1 MPSRLPCRP
10 PPIQEL
16 LEHCGGL
23 QQTLPLLSLLASEGP
38 GEHYLHWDELRHR
51 TPPQG
56 LSHEQWWLAEK
67 LSRRPTPLPLQASDG
82 QTFWF
87 SQPPLLLEGLH
98 QIDRQAGAGGL
109 APAAIT
115 SRSRRDRYLLS
126 SLMEEAITSSQ
137 MEGAATT
144 RDVAKAMIRNRR
156 PPRDRSERMIL
167 NNFLTMQRIQE
178 LRDQPLTPQLVL
190 DLHRLVSENS
200 LDDPADAGRLRPPGK
215 EVVVDDAYGTVFH
228 VPPPAEELPER
239 LEQLCRFANGETPKV
254 FIHPVVR
261 AIAVHFWLAYDHP
274 FCDGNG
280 RTARALFYWAMLN
293 QGYWLFEFIS
303 ISSVINKAR
312 GQYERSFLLSES
324 DDNDLTYF
332 LLAQV
337 KVIQQAIGS
346 LHTYLERKAV
356 ELGTLQQR
364 LEGMEGLNHRQLAL
378 LRHALR
384 HLGFRYSV
392 LSHQNSHGVSHQT
405 ARSDLQKLASR
416 GLLLPGKDGRR
427 EIFRVP
433 EDLPARL
440 DDLPAP
446 HSFGAQ

>member
-1 MPSRLPCRP
+1 MLQR
-10 PPIQEL
+10 
-16 LEHCGGL
+16 CGGL
-23 QQTLPLLSLLASEGP
+23 EETLPMLSRLATAAEGD
-38 GEHYLHWDELRHR
+38 HYLHWDELRHR
-51 TPPQG
+51 PPPEG

-67 LSRRPTPLPLQASDG
+67 LSRRPTPLPLLASEGQA
-82 QTFWF
+82 FWF
-87 SQPPLLLEGLH
+87 SQPPVMLQGLH
-98 QIDRQAGAGGL
+98 QIDMQAGASVV
-109 APAAIT
+109 APEAVNT
-115 SRSRRDRYLLS
+115 RSTRDRYLLS

-144 RDVAKAMIRNRR
+144 RDVAKAMIRSRR
-156 PPRDRSERMIL
+156 PPRDRSEQMIL

-178 LRDQPLTPQLVL
+178 LQKQPLTPQLVL
-190 DLHRLVSENS
+190 DLHRLVSEDT
-200 LDDPADAGRLRPPGK
+200 LDDPADAGRLRPAGK

-228 VPPPAEELPER
+228 VPPPAEELPQR
-239 LEQLCRFANGETPKV
+239 LEELCRFANGETPRV

-261 AIAVHFWLAYDHP
+261 AIALHFWLAYDHP

-280 RTARALFYWAMLN
+280 RTARALFYWAMLH
-293 QGYWLFEFIS
+293 QGYWLFEFVS

-337 KVIQQAIGS
+337 KVIQQAIAN
-346 LHTYLERKAV
+346 LHAYLERKAGEV
-356 ELGTLQQR
+356 GALQQR
-364 LEGMEGLNHRQLAL
+364 LEGMDGLNHRQLAL

-384 HLGFRYSV
+384 HSGFRYTV

-405 ARSDLQKLASR
+405 ARSDLQKLAAF
-416 GLLLPGKDGRR
+416 GLLIAGKDGRR

-433 EDLPARL
+433 EDLSARL
-440 DDLPAP
+440 P
-446 HSFGAQ
+446 S